1 MKEQVLLML
10 KMNLIFILKN
20 DFKIEL
26 IKICINKGFYA
37 LNITLKNIL
46 ALLQIP

>member
-1 MKEQVLLML
+1 ML

-26 IKICINKGFYA
+26 IKIYIIKGFYA

>member
-1 MKEQVLLML
+1 MKERVLLML

>member
-1 MKEQVLLML
+1 ML

-37 LNITLKNIL
+37 LNIILKNIL